1 MLEGIF
7 FNENAMQFHHR
18 LVSNCVSQFS
28 AIKAHPQLLEMNQV
42 KGKGLTIGQMLV
54 ALSNNLKLFLNQ
66 PDTII
71 KSTANLSNQPL
82 SFLQA
87 IRIARIDSMT
97 YSTYL
102 AQTLDQRSPHAAE
115 HSNELLSPFR
125 GYFLLL
131 AAINAF
137 NLALDMHQQNKQDKA
152 IELVVAAL
160 KWLED
165 LELNHLPALSEAIL
179 YELREELVT
188 KISTLQVAISIAQ
201 GSQVISAK
209 DLQFMVERKN
219 QRAARFRLPYF
230 GEVICAPTVANCY
243 LPDPQALQLLYD
255 NIQAM
260 VSSNKT
266 QRKQILFYYNLATGH
281 VELLDVAFDA
291 TIQKLFLINIS
302 STHLAS
308 QHYFLQQLVHQLH
321 ARNLRFDIIAC
332 QTDIQRDGISC
343 LLYAYA
349 LSGIVARSSYAK
361 LLEPKFATRPPT
373 FFDVSHQE
381 GHILGEIPNVR
392 WCTLHA
398 LSPKVSLMS
407 QSFTFMETSLRQFYN
422 SEEVKSL
429 IADFKTK
436 YGLVNSEELLSK
448 RTYIDYL
455 RNHFARCL
463 HPEAPAHQI
472 TMHGLRTKYKVKAPD
487 IDNGQMARRAVVYG
501 TTDEFDVLLEHF
513 SQLTLEDNPLDAP
526 DKNKGLTPIWHALQ
540 RQTPGRALKLLAT
553 EKVSLEKASEHFTKL
568 PEASLV
574 KQNETLRK
582 YLTKVA

>member
-1 MLEGIF
+1 VLDGIF
-7 FNENAMQFHHR
+7 LNETAMVFHHR
-18 LVSNCVSQFS
+18 LISDCVRQFS
-28 AIKAHPQLLEMNQV
+28 AIKAHPQLFEMNQV
-42 KGKGLTIGQMLV
+42 KGKGLTVGQMLV
-54 ALSNNLKLFLNQ
+54 DLSNNLRLFLNR
-66 PDTII
+66 PDAELKLAAT
-71 KSTANLSNQPL
+71 LSNQRLP
-82 SFLQA
+82 FLQA
-87 IRIARIDSMT
+87 IHIARINSMT

-102 AQTLDQRSPHAAE
+102 AQTLDLHNPYATE
-115 HSNELLSPFR
+115 HFKNVLSPFR

-131 AAINAF
+131 AAINAY
-137 NLALDMHQQNKQDKA
+137 NLALDMHQENKQDKA
-152 IELVVAAL
+152 IQLVVAAL

-165 LELNHLPALSEAIL
+165 LELNHLTAMSEEIL
-179 YELREELVT
+179 FALREKLVT
-188 KISTLQVAISIAQ
+188 KVSALQVAISIAQ

-209 DLQFMVERKN
+209 DLQLMVDRKN
-219 QRAARFRLPYF
+219 HRAARFGLPYF

-291 TIQKLFLINIS
+291 TIQKLCLINVS
-302 STHLAS
+302 SSHLVS
-308 QHYFLQQLVHQLH
+308 QHYFLQQLEHQLQE
-321 ARNLRFDIIAC
+321 RNLRFGIIAC
-332 QTDIQRDGISC
+332 QTDIQRDGVSC

-349 LSGIVARSSYAK
+349 LSGIVARSSFAK
-361 LLEPKFATRPPT
+361 LLDEKFATSPPT

-398 LSPKVSLMS
+398 LGHKTSLMS
-407 QSFTFMETSLRQFYN
+407 QSFTLMETSLRQFYTT
-422 SEEVKSL
+422 EKVKSL

-436 YGLVNSEELLSK
+436 YGLVNSEELTSK

-463 HPEAPAHQI
+463 HPEALAHQI
-472 TMHGLRTKYKVKAPD
+472 TMQGLKTKYKGKAPD

-501 TTDEFDVLLEHF
+501 TTDEFDVVLEHF

-553 EKVSLEKASEHFTKL
+553 EKISIEKAREHFENL
-568 PEASLV
+568 PDASPL
-574 KQNETLRK
+574 KQNEALRK
-582 YLTKVA
+582 TLTTVA